1 MGKINKKMK
10 QIIIINGQGGVGKDT
25 FINILSEK
33 GLKISNISSVDGIK
47 ELARM
52 VGWNGAKEDRDRK
65 FLSDLKIL
73 TTNYCGFSENYLIN
87 KAIEFLESD
96 NDLMFVHIRE
106 PFYIQE
112 FLNKF
117 PTAKTLLIKRKDIY
131 NYGNMADDGVFDFN
145 YDYVVENYGTLDEL
159 EVIAT
164 QFVNDIGFSL

>member
-1 MGKINKKMK
+1 MK
-10 QIIIINGQGGVGKDT
+10 QIIVINGQGGVGKDT
-25 FINILSEK
+25 FIELLAGGK
-33 GLKISNISSVDGIK
+33 LKIINVSSVDGIK

-52 VGWNGAKEDRDRK
+52 VGWNGAKEERDRK

-87 KAIEFLESD
+87 KAKEFLESD

-106 PFYIQE
+106 PFCIQE

-117 PTAKTLLIKRKDIY
+117 TTAKTLLIKRKDIY

>member
-1 MGKINKKMK
+1 MSEINKKIK
-10 QIIIINGQGGVGKDT
+10 QIIVINGQGGVGKDT
-25 FINILSEK
+25 FINILNKK
-33 GLKISNISSVDGIK
+33 GLKITNVSSVDGVK

-52 VGWNGAKEDRDRK
+52 VGWDGAKEDRDRK

-73 TTNYCGFSENYLIN
+73 TTNYCGFSENYLVK
-87 KAIEFLESD
+87 KAKEFLESD

-106 PFYIQE
+106 PFCIQE

-117 PTAKTLLIKRKDIY
+117 TTAKTLLIKIKDIY

-159 EVIAT
+159 EIMAT

>member
-1 MGKINKKMK
+1 MSEINKKMK
-10 QIIIINGQGGVGKDT
+10 QIIVINGQGGVGKDT
-25 FINILSEK
+25 FINILNKK
-33 GLKISNISSVDGIK
+33 GLKITNVSSVDGVK

-52 VGWNGAKEDRDRK
+52 VGWSGAKEDKDRK

-73 TTNYCGFSENYLIN
+73 TTNYCGFSENYLVK
-87 KAIEFLESD
+87 KAKEFLESD

-106 PFYIQE
+106 PFCIQE

-117 PTAKTLLIKRKDIY
+117 TTAKTLLIKRKDIY

-145 YDYVVENYGTLDEL
+145 YDYVVENYGALDEL